1 MYARKLIIFSIIS
14 INSIQWKICCNCNQ
28 YYQNDLAFD
37 LATEFEK
44 FMYAKYPGDPALQ
57 LEAMNLKIVVIF
69 VSKLFM
75 TKEQRNV
82 AKKIAKKMIA
92 TFNRI
97 PFPTDPSLHIL
108 SYTYNALGEV
118 YLSEGTKE
126 SAEIAV
132 EYFEKDLEV
141 SKQVGDAVSIDTA
154 KQNIV
159 RGKAFYEGGNM
170 FINSNRSLQ
179 EHTSSLEAHRKEYN
193 AYNKEIQAGALGPA
207 PINAATNFGY
217 ALLNALHTIEAQRV
231 LAELQSLSTRV
242 HGADHASTKQ
252 IEKVHNHMKF
262 RCVLVDLQGSGKKAF
277 QALRYTDEG
286 KYMIVKG
293 PMIKNALSDMNTH
306 KHRYEYDITNR
317 KDDGER
323 EFTIPAVA
331 ALPNIGSPVVCVD
344 FEGPLSYL
352 NGKLGDMRMDEGGI
366 LSWLNGRSK
375 VYFED
380 KDLQPRP
387 IDQKN
392 LRVLFDIPKK

>member
-1 MYARKLIIFSIIS
+1 M
-14 INSIQWKICCNCNQ
+14 
-28 YYQNDLAFD
+28 
-37 LATEFEK
+37 
-44 FMYAKYPGDPALQ
+44 
-57 LEAMNLKIVVIF
+57 
-69 VSKLFM
+69 
-75 TKEQRNV
+75 
-82 AKKIAKKMIA
+82 AKKLAKKMIT

-118 YLSEGTKE
+118 YLSESTKE
-126 SAEIAV
+126 SAGIAI
-132 EYFEKDLEV
+132 EYFEKDLQV
-141 SKQVGDAVSIDTA
+141 SKQLGDAVSVDTA
-154 KQNIV
+154 ERNIV
-159 RGKAFYEGGNM
+159 RGKAFFERNNM

-193 AYNKEIQAGALGPA
+193 AYKKEVKAGALGPG
-207 PINAATNFGY
+207 PINAATNFAY
-217 ALLNALHTIEAQRV
+217 ALLSAQHTIEAQRV
-231 LAELQSLSTRV
+231 LIELQSISTRI
-242 HGADHASTKQ
+242 HGADHESTKQ

-277 QALRYTDEG
+277 QALRYTNDG

-293 PMIKNALSDMNTH
+293 PIIQNAISDWNTRN
-306 KHRYEYDITNR
+306 RYEYDISSR

-331 ALPNIGSPVVCVD
+331 ALPNIGTPVVCHD

-366 LSWLNGRSK
+366 LSWITQGRSK
-375 VYFED
+375 VSFED
-380 KDLQPRP
+380 EDIQPRQ

-392 LRVLFDIPKK
+392 LRVLFELPEK

>member
-1 MYARKLIIFSIIS
+1 MF
-14 INSIQWKICCNCNQ
+14 
-28 YYQNDLAFD
+28 
-37 LATEFEK
+37 
-44 FMYAKYPGDPALQ
+44 AKYPDGDPAMQ

-69 VSKLFM
+69 VSKLFK
-75 TKEQRNV
+75 TKEQRKV

-118 YLSEGTKE
+118 YLSESTKE
-126 SAEIAV
+126 SAEIAL

-141 SKQVGDAVSIDTA
+141 SKQLGDAVSIDSA
-154 KQNIV
+154 ERNIV
-159 RGKAFYEGGNM
+159 RGKAFVNGGNM
-170 FINSNRSLQ
+170 FINSNRSFQ

-193 AYNKEIQAGALGPA
+193 AYMKEIKAGALGPA
-207 PINAATNFGY
+207 PINAAINFGY
-217 ALLNALHTIEAQRV
+217 ALLNAQHTIEAQRV
-231 LAELQSLSTRV
+231 LTELQSTSTRV
-242 HGADHASTKQ
+242 HGANHTSTQQ
-252 IEKVHNHMKF
+252 IDKVYNHMKF

-277 QALRYTDEG
+277 QALRYTDDG

-293 PMIKNALSDMNTH
+293 PMIQNALSDMKERKH
-306 KHRYEYDITNR
+306 KYEYDIARR

-331 ALPNIGSPVVCVD
+331 ALPNIGSAIVCQD
-344 FEGPLSYL
+344 FEGSLSYL
-352 NGKLGDMRMDEGGI
+352 NGKLGDVRMDEGGI
-366 LSWLNGRSK
+366 LSWMMQGRSK

-380 KDLQPRP
+380 EDLQPRQ

-392 LRVLFDIPKK
+392 LRVLFDIPEK